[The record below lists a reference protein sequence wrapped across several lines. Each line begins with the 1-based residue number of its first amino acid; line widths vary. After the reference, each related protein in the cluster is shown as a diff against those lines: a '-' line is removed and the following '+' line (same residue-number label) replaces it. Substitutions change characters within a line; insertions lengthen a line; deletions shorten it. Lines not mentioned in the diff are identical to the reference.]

1 MSLRNDYP
9 EMLALE
15 PRIMFD
21 GALAVDAVDVTL
33 NYEVNSIE
41 AEQENDVTASTNVKR
56 IIFIDSNI
64 QTTSSFNSDLDAAS
78 EIFTLDPEIDG
89 VQQISEHLAGR
100 QGVES
105 IHIISHG
112 SEGQINIG
120 NALLNNENVS
130 FYGDQLTGI
139 GEALSDDGDILLYG
153 CDVANSTGRDF
164 IASIASVTGADVA
177 GSNNLTG
184 SIDAGGDWLL
194 EVESG
199 PIGSDTNFFSQYS
212 GFSGLLTTPNV
223 PDGGR
228 TGYITDAEAVA
239 VSPGMS
245 ITNGGDYG
253 GGGSLTVAVTS
264 ADASETLSLTKVSSA
279 STANNVVSVVGS
291 SLYLGSGGGSN
302 VIGSIDGTNNGENG
316 NSLQINFL
324 SDSFTNASF
333 ETGTLTGWTADTTN
347 QINLGTDSL
356 AGVITPDDTTNP
368 VNQINSHTGE
378 AQGDLGDGDA
388 YNRKGNWAA
397 NVNTADQSHGSY
409 SLQLVSTSMK
419 STYGFDVIH
428 GPSVYSDTFEGETG
442 QTISFDWRALSGND
456 AYDVFGYI
464 LNTDTNATTV
474 ILNKSGTTDDTPWAT
489 ANVTIPATGNYRFV
503 FVAGSYDYTG
513 GLMLGASLYIDNI
526 QVFNAVDDAIVSQV
540 AKLITYETTA
550 TTLTEAARAA
560 RTLTFTATDADGN
573 AGNNTAIIYEDFPV
587 AEVVNNPQ
595 QAPVVNKVVKVDVPA
610 AVIKINR
617 DGLQTF
623 VRDKG
628 ASGSSGAQMGFD
640 SAVLGGGDPE
650 ASDAVPT
657 LRNDKPQSQSSPSVA
672 PRFNAA
678 VIPQSSSSTS
688 NDGGLSVLN
697 GIKDPEISSLGIIS
711 FSIPIDA
718 FAKSNNE
725 TMVALK
731 ASLPGNKTLPSWL
744 KFDPVAG
751 KFEGEVPED
760 FEGSIEVL
768 VTATDQNGNEV
779 TTSFVIE
786 KDISTPAASNDEKTE
801 LTSPEVKGQILA
813 AQKHAFS
820 RSGFSQQL
828 LLSRFSSKSL
838 SQMEIHSAIR
848 EIKAAS

>member
-1 MSLRNDYP
+1 VSLRNDYP

-33 NYEVNSIE
+33 NYKVNSIE
-41 AEQENDVTASTNVKR
+41 AERENDVTSSTNVKR

-64 QTTSSFNSDLDAAS
+64 QTSSSFNSDLDAAS

-120 NALLNNENVS
+120 NTLLNNENLS
-130 FYGDQLTGI
+130 SYGDQLTGI

-153 CDVANSTGRDF
+153 CDVANSAGRDF
-164 IASIASVTGADVA
+164 IATIASVTGADVA

-199 PIGSDTNFFSQYS
+199 PIESDTNFFSQYS

-223 PDGGR
+223 PDGGK

-239 VSPGMS
+239 VSPGMN

-264 ADASETLSLTKVSSA
+264 ADTSETLSLTKVSSA
-279 STANNVVSVVGS
+279 TTANNVVSVVGS

-324 SDSFTNASF
+324 SDSFSNASF
-333 ETGTLTGWTADTTN
+333 ETGDLTGWTADTAT
-347 QINLGTDSL
+347 QIDIGTTAIAGITTPSDSSDPPNSGGDSDVP
-356 AGVITPDDTTNP
+356 ATKGTWTAP
-368 VNQINSHTGE
+368 VNT
-378 AQGDLGDGDA
+378 
-388 YNRKGNWAA
+388 
-397 NVNTADQSHGSY
+397 VDQNHGSY
-409 SLQLVSTSMK
+409 SLQLKSASM
-419 STYGFDVIH
+419 TTTNGYDVVH
-428 GPSVYSDTFEGETG
+428 GPSVYSDIFAGENG
-442 QTISFDWRALSGND
+442 QTISFDWRALGGGD

-464 LNTDTNATTV
+464 VNTDTNATTE
-474 ILNKSGTTDDTPWAT
+474 ILNETGTSAAGTTAWAT
-489 ANVTIPATGNYRFV
+489 ANVTIPSTGNYRFV
-503 FVAGSYDYTG
+503 FISGTYDFTG
-513 GLMLGASLYIDNI
+513 LKGAGASLYIDNI

-540 AKLITYETTA
+540 AKLITYKTTA
-550 TTLTEAARAA
+550 TTLTEVDRAA

-595 QAPVVNKVVKVDVPA
+595 QVSVVNKVVKVDVPA
-610 AVIKINR
+610 TVIKINR

-640 SAVLGGGDPE
+640 PGVLGGE
-650 ASDAVPT
+650 VSQESDAVPT
-657 LRNDKPQSQSSPSVA
+657 LRNDKPQSQSQSSPSVA

-678 VIPQSSSSTS
+678 VIPQSSSSNL

-731 ASLPGNKTLPSWL
+731 ASLPGNQTLPYWL

-786 KDISTPAASNDEKTE
+786 KDISTPATSNDEKTE
-801 LTSPEVKGQILA
+801 LTPPDVKGQILA

-838 SQMEIHSAIR
+838 SQTEINSAIR
-848 EIKAAS
+848 EINAAS